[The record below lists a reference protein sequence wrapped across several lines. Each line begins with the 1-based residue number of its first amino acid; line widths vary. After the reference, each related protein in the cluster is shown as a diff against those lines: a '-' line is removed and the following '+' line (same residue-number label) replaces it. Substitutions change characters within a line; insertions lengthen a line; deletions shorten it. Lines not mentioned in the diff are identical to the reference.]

1 MRHFFWF
8 ENEIYKDLMGS
19 FHCRARSVADSVSEN
34 LLHNISIK
42 NRTAESKNDQD
53 ESSSAWYSNTNPSFL
68 DDQSQSYLIHCSFLR
83 ESLQLQHSTN
93 LNIQRSQS
101 TQRFA
106 SNSNIGI
113 EENNAAFENTTIYDD
128 SNIGISASATDS
140 NYIENSNF
148 YGKSI

>member
-1 MRHFFWF
+1 MIKAKVVLHGTVIQIHYFWTIIR
-8 ENEIYKDLMGS
+8 NHIL
-19 FHCRARSVADSVSEN
+19 
-34 LLHNISIK
+34 
-42 NRTAESKNDQD
+42 
-53 ESSSAWYSNTNPSFL
+53 SN
-68 DDQSQSYLIHCSFLR
+68 CSFLR

-106 SNSNIGI
+106 SSSNIGV
-113 EENNAAFENTTIYDD
+113 EENNTASENIPTYDD

-148 YGKSI
+148 YGKL